1 MADTKISAMGAAAT
15 LSLINTV
22 PIVQSG
28 VNKTATL
35 GQIKA
40 LSNLPIIGITTGALI
55 SLSYELVSISG
66 TCTLPVGTDGAKIT
80 LIATD
85 VGTLTGTG
93 ISYTFS
99 AGNTLSLVW
108 LNAKW
113 NVLSVNGMV

>member
-22 PIVQSG
+22 PVVQG
-28 VNKTATL
+28 TNNRFATL

-66 TCTLPVGTDGAKIT
+66 TCTLPVGTDGSQDYSDCHRCGYSHRHRNF
-80 LIATD
+80 LYF
-85 VGTLTGTG
+85 LC
-93 ISYTFS
+93 
-99 AGNTLSLVW
+99 W
-108 LNAKW
+108 
-113 NVLSVNGMV
+113 